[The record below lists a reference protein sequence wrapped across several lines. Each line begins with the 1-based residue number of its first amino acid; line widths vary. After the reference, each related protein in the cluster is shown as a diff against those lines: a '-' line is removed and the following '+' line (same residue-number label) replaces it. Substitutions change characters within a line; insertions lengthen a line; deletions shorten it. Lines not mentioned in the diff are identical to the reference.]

1 MLNKRRNKFTS
12 IVYINYS
19 PYENSGKIL
28 DYLLENFTNVFHF
41 SIGFH
46 NLKNKK
52 NYNRLLI
59 FRNGKLERELFL
71 FQLPI
76 PQSLIFLLLPIRSII
91 NFFQIVSYSIWLKSK
106 YKRIDI
112 YFTVNAFIAW
122 IGNLLRGTGIVEKTV
137 FWVWDYYPPIHENK
151 IIMLMRY
158 IYWQFDKVSS
168 YSDKVA
174 FVNHRL
180 LNLRIDLG
188 IYSQKVSH
196 PIIPIATDY
205 FPKPERRD
213 AKDVVFGFIGVLKKI
228 QGPGI
233 IFDHSK
239 ELLKGFK
246 SFKYEV
252 IGSGPDE
259 NYLKIMAKRS
269 KTKTTFY
276 GYLEG
281 ETFNQILKNCTIG
294 IAMYVPDPTDVS
306 YYGDPGK
313 IKRYIS
319 LGLPV
324 ICTDALEF
332 SKEIEKENAGIIVD
346 YDDADAFVAA
356 TKKIMARY
364 SFYSNN
370 AYKLSQKY
378 YYKKIYPE
386 MFDLDSDKKSKSIV

>member
-1 MLNKRRNKFTS
+1 MSS
-12 IVYINYS
+12 IVYTNYS

-28 DYLLENFTNVFHF
+28 DYLLENFTDVFHF

-46 NLKNKK
+46 NLSNKK

-59 FRNGKLERELFL
+59 FKNGKLKKEFTL
-71 FQLPI
+71 FQLPV
-76 PQSLIFLLLPIRSII
+76 PSFLVFVLLPLRSLI
-91 NFFQIVSYSIWLKSK
+91 NFIQIVVYSIWLKHT
-106 YKRIDI
+106 YKKIDI

-122 IGNLLRGTGIVEKTV
+122 IGNILRRIGVVNKTI

-158 IYWQFDKVSS
+158 IYWQFDKASS

-180 LNLRIDLG
+180 LNLRKDMG
-188 IYSQKVSH
+188 IYERNVKH
-196 PIIPIATDY
+196 LIIPIATDKLSY
-205 FPKPERRD
+205 IKN
-213 AKDVVFGFIGVLKKI
+213 KNSKKIIFGFIGVLKKN

-233 IFDHSK
+233 VFEHAHA
-239 ELLKGFK
+239 LKKKIKDF
-246 SFKYEV
+246 SYEI

-259 NYLKIMAKRS
+259 EYLKMRAKETEV
-269 KTKTTFY
+269 KTKFH

-281 ETFNQILKNCTIG
+281 ESFNEVLRKCTIG
-294 IAMYVPDPTDVS
+294 IATYIPDPSNVS

-319 LGLPV
+319 LGMPV
-324 ICTDALEF
+324 IGTDVLEF
-332 SKEIEKENAGIIVD
+332 SKEIGKSKAGIIVD
-346 YDDADAFVAA
+346 HDDSKAFVDA
-356 TKKIMARY
+356 TIKIMARY
-364 SFYSNN
+364 NFYSKN
-370 AYKLSQKY
+370 AYKLSQKH

-386 MFDLDSDKKSKSIV
+386 MFTFT